1 MKRGTDGEQPPA
13 LEAALFSVLPD
24 LFFLFDESGVI
35 CDYRAARE
43 SDLYAPPDV
52 FINKRVTDIL
62 PPDAAAAFNTGMTEA
77 RQTGALAAVEYDL
90 PYPEGTRH
98 FEARI
103 NRVADTA
110 HYAVV
115 VRDIT
120 RQHNALVDL
129 QNERMELAERVKEQ
143 QCLYHVAEA
152 TSDPHVPADKVLLR
166 IVQLIPPAMRH
177 SRLTEARITWGQEI
191 FTTGGF
197 TATPWSIVVEKG
209 AREVANHHDGETL
222 NVEVCYRT
230 EPPQPPDD
238 HLFLPQERALL
249 DAIVER
255 ITFFLDT
262 QNARQ
267 AVEEHEAL
275 VEMMFSQVTDAVA
288 LVDSETATITTCNR
302 AAHEGLGY
310 TLEEFVGMP
319 IADIQWELRAE
330 EIAERI
336 GPILEGKPL
345 SFSTHHIRKDKT
357 LQEAEITLRRLRH
370 HGRMLIC
377 AVWRDVTE
385 ERQREREQ
393 VNRAERMQL
402 HSMIMS
408 ELTTSE
414 ANTNGEVPD
423 FARQVTFL
431 VGSMLEYERVSIWMF
446 RNNDTELE
454 CLDLNDHGDH
464 TAGHILREA
473 DYPEEFRN
481 MRHTRY
487 IDAHDAMQDPRV
499 AGYRETYLK
508 PNNIT
513 AMLDCI
519 IHSGGDRV
527 GVVCFERVGTPHH
540 WDSEEIN
547 LGVQIADQIGMA
559 ILNNRRLENQQALDD
574 YRLHLED
581 LVESRTRELTAAKE
595 AAEVANHAKSIFLSN
610 MSHEIRTPMNAVL
623 GFAHLL
629 KREPLSET
637 QLNQLHKLTGAAQ
650 HLLQVINDVL
660 DLSKIESDRMT
671 LESVDFEPART
682 VDHVCALLGDRIAAS
697 GVELVVDLDHIPVS
711 LKGDSHRFSQILLNL
726 LSNAVKF
733 TPQGT
738 ITITAR
744 VTPGGGEFVNLHV
757 AVRDTGIGLTEE
769 QIARLFTA
777 FQQADDSTTRRFGG
791 TGLGLSISKRLAEL
805 MGGSLEAKS
814 TAGSGSTFSF
824 TIPFEQSTAPP
835 QAHLETALLSGM
847 PVLVVDD
854 HGDSREILAAQLA
867 DLNMIPHA
875 AASGAEAI
883 REVEEADRTG
893 TPFRLVILD
902 WRMPEM
908 DGLETARRIRELPLR
923 HHPDF
928 LMVTAYAESLAQ
940 ESHRDAPIARI
951 ISKPITPSVLHD
963 ALADMVMRL
972 GELRTSGALPPEEA
986 VAARLRGAR
995 ILVVEDNPVNQE
1007 VTCELLAAVGAYH
1020 TVAENGRRAV
1030 EIARSQVFDLVLMD
1044 MQMPVMDGLAA
1055 TRAIRELEGWQQTP
1069 ILAMTANAFE
1079 EDRRECLAAGMND
1092 HVPKPV
1098 VPHTLYQTIAL
1109 WLGGKTREI
1118 EEDPA
1123 LRESPDTP
1131 RDARE
1136 STLLPALNAIQELDV
1151 SAGLR
1156 SLRGNVTRYCTLL
1169 HRFVA
1174 DHRNDADGIRR
1185 LLAAGDREGAA
1196 GVAHTVRGVAGTL
1209 GAVAVQ
1215 QHAATVEQMIRR
1227 GTPGDGDTLET
1238 PCALLEAA
1246 LRNTARAVQQVPDPP
1261 AATAPAP
1268 PGDTGA
1274 ETVARLCS
1282 LLESR
1287 DATAV
1292 DTVEEQGA
1300 LLAALLGPEEFR
1312 ALNHHIQGYEFEEA
1326 EALLAAWQDART
1338 AGEQRSRE

>member
-660 DLSKIESDRMT
+660 DLSKIEAGRLEIEYIPTDLAKLAQNAVDILRYLAEQKGLT
-671 LESVDFEPART
+671 LTLQMPETMPSVAL
-682 VDHVCALLGDRIAAS
+682 VDPTRLR
-697 GVELVVDLDHIPVS
+697 
-711 LKGDSHRFSQILLNL
+711 QILVNL

-733 TPQGT
+733 TSEGEVTLRIDFQPGDQGRGRYT
-738 ITITAR
+738 FS
-744 VTPGGGEFVNLHV
+744 VE
-757 AVRDTGIGLTEE
+757 DTGIGITPE
-769 QIARLFTA
+769 QQGKLFRA
-777 FQQADDSTTRRFGG
+777 FSQADSATTRRFGG
-791 TGLGLSISKRLAEL
+791 TGLGLIISNLLAQK
-805 MGGSLEAKS
+805 MGSQIQVESEYGIGSR
-814 TAGSGSTFSF
+814 FYF
-824 TIPFEQSTAPP
+824 TIEAALSQEGELPAPQRAPALAPP
-835 QAHLETALLSGM
+835 TPTQPPRVDGNHRHVHHAHHPPTEARPLTILVAEDVATNMLLTKLLLGRMHPDAQIVEATTGLAAVHAVQQRPVDLILMDVQMPELDGVDATRLIRAYEEGSQSRVPIIALTANALTQERERCLASGM
-847 PVLVVDD
+847 D
-854 HGDSREILAAQLA
+854 
-867 DLNMIPHA
+867 
-875 AASGAEAI
+875 
-883 REVEEADRTG
+883 
-893 TPFRLVILD
+893 
-902 WRMPEM
+902 
-908 DGLETARRIRELPLR
+908 
-923 HHPDF
+923 DF
-928 LMVTAYAESLAQ
+928 LT
-940 ESHRDAPIARI
+940 
-951 ISKPITPSVLHD
+951 KPIQPA
-963 ALADMVMRL
+963 ALADTLKR
-972 GELRTSGALPPEEA
+972 
-986 VAARLRGAR
+986 
-995 ILVVEDNPVNQE
+995 
-1007 VTCELLAAVGAYH
+1007 Y
-1020 TVAENGRRAV
+1020 
-1030 EIARSQVFDLVLMD
+1030 
-1044 MQMPVMDGLAA
+1044 
-1055 TRAIRELEGWQQTP
+1055 IR
-1069 ILAMTANAFE
+1069 
-1079 EDRRECLAAGMND
+1079 
-1092 HVPKPV
+1092 
-1098 VPHTLYQTIAL
+1098 
-1109 WLGGKTREI
+1109 
-1118 EEDPA
+1118 
-1123 LRESPDTP
+1123 
-1131 RDARE
+1131 
-1136 STLLPALNAIQELDV
+1136 
-1151 SAGLR
+1151 
-1156 SLRGNVTRYCTLL
+1156 
-1169 HRFVA
+1169 
-1174 DHRNDADGIRR
+1174 
-1185 LLAAGDREGAA
+1185 
-1196 GVAHTVRGVAGTL
+1196 
-1209 GAVAVQ
+1209 
-1215 QHAATVEQMIRR
+1215 
-1227 GTPGDGDTLET
+1227 
-1238 PCALLEAA
+1238 
-1246 LRNTARAVQQVPDPP
+1246 
-1261 AATAPAP
+1261 
-1268 PGDTGA
+1268 
-1274 ETVARLCS
+1274 
-1282 LLESR
+1282 
-1287 DATAV
+1287 
-1292 DTVEEQGA
+1292 
-1300 LLAALLGPEEFR
+1300 
-1312 ALNHHIQGYEFEEA
+1312 
-1326 EALLAAWQDART
+1326 
-1338 AGEQRSRE
+1338 